1 MDCKRLTL
9 SLIALASLAPSPRL
23 AAAAAS
29 AALSLMEVLFDLHG
43 SNAVS
48 PAPANVRRRALLC
61 QRRTLSLGFLRSLR
75 PNRMR
80 PLYFLPNMS
89 FDLGVRRRERAIARV
104 AASNGKFSLWRR
116 CGRE

>member
-9 SLIALASLAPSPRL
+9 SLIALAPLAPSPRL
-23 AAAAAS
+23 AAAS

-89 FDLGVRRRERAIARV
+89 FDLGVRRRERAPVSPRQMANSHFGG
-104 AASNGKFSLWRR
+104 AAGGS
-116 CGRE
+116 E